1 MLSALIVT
9 LAMVITGCADD
20 SIHCVTYE
28 TRHTGCGGVG
38 WSEWTTEHY
47 EFNMDDYQDG
57 WTPEDVRDKFTGS
70 KTECGGGCCI
80 EVQYQNAQVSSGG
93 CS

>member
-38 WSEWTTEHY
+38 WSEWTTE
-47 EFNMDDYQDG
+47 
-57 WTPEDVRDKFTGS
+57 DVRDKFTGS